1 MIGYVCIGTNDLPRA
16 ARFYDELTA
25 VLGAKRYGETERYIG
40 WGLSPT
46 DSLLLLIKP
55 LDGKPA
61 TVGNGSMV
69 SLVANSKAQVDA
81 VYKKALALGAKDE
94 GAGGRAQRR
103 FLCRLL
109 SRSRGQQAR
118 RVLLELTPA

>member
-40 WGLSPT
+40 WGLSPS

-61 TVGNGSMV
+61 TTGNGSMV

-94 GAGGRAQRR
+94 GPAGA
-103 FLCRLL
+103 
-109 SRSRGQQAR
+109 RSDDFYAAYFRD
-118 RVLLELTPA
+118 LEGNKLAVYYSS

>member
-1 MIGYVCIGTNDLPRA
+1 MIGYVCIGTNDLARA

-61 TVGNGSMV
+61 TAGNGSMV
-69 SLVANSKAQVDA
+69 SLLANSKAQVDA

-94 GAGGRAQRR
+94 GPAGA
-103 FLCRLL
+103 
-109 SRSRGQQAR
+109 RSDDFYAAYFRDPEGNKIA
-118 RVLLELTPA
+118 VYYSS

>member
-16 ARFYDELTA
+16 AKFYDALLA
-25 VLGAKRYGETERYIG
+25 ALGAKRFGETERYIG

-61 TVGNGSMV
+61 TVGNGTMV
-69 SLVANSKAQVDA
+69 SLLAASKAQVDT
-81 VYKKALALGAKDE
+81 VYKQALALGAKDE
-94 GAGGRAQRR
+94 GPAGA
-103 FLCRLL
+103 
-109 SRSRGQQAR
+109 RSDDFYAAYFRD
-118 RVLLELTPA
+118 LEGNKLAVYYSS

>member
-1 MIGYVCIGTNDLPRA
+1 MIGYICIGTNDLSRA

-61 TVGNGSMV
+61 TVGNGTMV
-69 SLVANSKAQVDA
+69 SLLANSKAQVDA
-81 VYKKALALGAKDE
+81 VYKKALALGGKDE
-94 GAGGRAQRR
+94 GPAGA
-103 FLCRLL
+103 
-109 SRSRGQQAR
+109 RSDDFYAAYFRD
-118 RVLLELTPA
+118 LEGNKIAVYYSS

>member
-16 ARFYDELTA
+16 AKFYDALLA

-61 TVGNGSMV
+61 TAGNGTMV
-69 SLVANSKAQVDA
+69 SLLADSKAQVDA
-81 VYKKALALGAKDE
+81 IYKTALALGARDE
-94 GAGGRAQRR
+94 GPAGA
-103 FLCRLL
+103 
-109 SRSRGQQAR
+109 RSDDFYAAYFRDPEGNKLA
-118 RVLLELTPA
+118 VYYSS

>member
-16 ARFYDELTA
+16 AKFYDALLA
-25 VLGAKRYGETERYIG
+25 ALGAKRFGETERYIG

-61 TVGNGSMV
+61 TVGNGTMV
-69 SLVANSKAQVDA
+69 SLLAASKAQVDTA
-81 VYKKALALGAKDE
+81 YKQALALGAKDE
-94 GAGGRAQRR
+94 GPTGA
-103 FLCRLL
+103 
-109 SRSRGQQAR
+109 RSDDFYAAYFRD
-118 RVLLELTPA
+118 LEGNKLAVYYSS